1 MKFIL
6 YFVCIILVVSS
17 LIFPFMHSEIAIV
30 ISPVIIGELG
40 IIVGLYK
47 LIKVIENKNK

>member
-6 YFVCIILVVSS
+6 YFVCVILVIAS
-17 LIFPFMHSEIAIV
+17 LIFPFLHSEIAIV
-30 ISPVIIGELG
+30 ISPVILGEFA

-47 LIKVIENKNK
+47 LIEVIENKK